1 MNYGIVAPG
10 PDVEKGRVTHLF
22 NLRRLFTVMGI
33 NQPKISVLSKL
44 VTFVND
50 DQSVTRPIE
59 NIFVG
64 AHSNGEGVVLIQ
76 MAVKQK
82 RATNR
87 KFYSDYET
95 LEAAVVDGSLAVN
108 RFDDR
113 ARFRPSISCISRAT
127 SAAPSNSW
135 RNGSSLWAPR
145 SASSAPRFNHGIFDD
160 RVRGVWEFMTYQFV
174 VFSPKPLSSRDSLI
188 QKFQE
193 KHFTYLETISGPGP
207 LLPGPPIPDE
217 VWESWVPLEIKT
229 KVDQKTGVSEILQGE
244 YPQPRSFNVQA
255 LALPFLT
262 MDVDE
267 NFTADQTVFKKKI
280 PNLNPM
286 PTTDSARM
294 AALRTFFL
302 NDVENS
308 PRPSRYVD
316 THLFPMYRR
325 FGYENFEAFIAGHT
339 WHFKNKPGS
348 SDLYVR
354 GTRERYTTGVGIA
367 VNAGPVHGGGFI
379 SFEPDLG
386 RYSGAVELSIY
397 DISVKA
403 FGLIETKVPG
413 VSFSFVIVISAE
425 FTPIQLGF
433 GFTLNGVGGLVGIN
447 RTINSNELGKLVRE
461 GRSENLL
468 FPKNLIA
475 NAPTIIRDLGTVF
488 PARQSHYVFGPL
500 GKLGWGTPTLITGQ
514 IGIVLELP
522 GPVIVLLGEI
532 KVALPKPDVPL
543 VKMNMSVVGDA
554 GLPEQAV
561 LDRCGAARLDHR
573 GVSDLWADGAAGEV
587 GGAAELRG
595 VGGRV
600 PPVVPA
606 AEGVPEA
613 AADGDGSRGARE
625 REHHGERV
633 LRGHV
638 EHGAGGRGRAAA
650 RGGER
655 DLAGRVGEREGAVRV
670 LAVLISRR
678 TSTRA

>member
-108 RFDDR
+108 DSTIGPDPTQHFLHFKGCNIGR
-113 ARFRPSISCISRAT
+113 AIKFLEKWKLALGAKIKI
-127 SAAPSNSW
+127 
-135 RNGSSLWAPR
+135 
-145 SASSAPRFNHGIFDD
+145 SAPRFNHGIFDD
-160 RVRGVWEFMTYQFV
+160 RVRGVWEFMTYEFV

-354 GTRERYTTGVGIA
+354 GTRERYTLLIGVTDPNPGPVTTGGRLLTNFHPTGVG
-367 VNAGPVHGGGFI
+367 F
-379 SFEPDLG
+379 L
-386 RYSGAVELSIY
+386 
-397 DISVKA
+397 
-403 FGLIETKVPG
+403 PG
-413 VSFSFVIVISAE
+413 
-425 FTPIQLGF
+425 
-433 GFTLNGVGGLVGIN
+433 
-447 RTINSNELGKLVRE
+447 NELAVTDPR
-461 GRSENLL
+461 
-468 FPKNLIA
+468 FFQ
-475 NAPTIIRDLGTVF
+475 TV
-488 PARQSHYVFGPL
+488 
-500 GKLGWGTPTLITGQ
+500 
-514 IGIVLELP
+514 
-522 GPVIVLLGEI
+522 
-532 KVALPKPDVPL
+532 
-543 VKMNMSVVGDA
+543 
-554 GLPEQAV
+554 
-561 LDRCGAARLDHR
+561 
-573 GVSDLWADGAAGEV
+573 
-587 GGAAELRG
+587 
-595 VGGRV
+595 
-600 PPVVPA
+600 
-606 AEGVPEA
+606 
-613 AADGDGSRGARE
+613 
-625 REHHGERV
+625 
-633 LRGHV
+633 
-638 EHGAGGRGRAAA
+638 
-650 RGGER
+650 
-655 DLAGRVGEREGAVRV
+655 
-670 LAVLISRR
+670 
-678 TSTRA
+678 